1 MNLPKH
7 RRESKKSVAAVS
19 KTSVS
24 RQWGPQRVGFF
35 NAWQQLEALDVTP
48 SEAMLMTGDCPRSP
62 QRSSVGCQ
70 VVVALI
76 DTGFNFQHEDIQGHR
91 SFWGS

>member
-1 MNLPKH
+1 M
-7 RRESKKSVAAVS
+7 
-19 KTSVS
+19 
-24 RQWGPQRVGFF
+24 GFF

-48 SEAMLMTGDCPRSP
+48 SEAMLMTGDCPPSP
-62 QRSSVGCQ
+62 QRSIVGCQ

-91 SFWGS
+91 FFFGKLRSLGGLELGIRIRIYQIST